1 MSIRPL
7 KELEK
12 VTLRFKFD
20 VSDDYIERTI
30 DEQGMRPSRR
40 WTVIFDLADVP
51 AALRGPLRKAHALYM
66 DVDPYPQI
74 PAPTEDPEE
83 FLTAIEPWMEQ
94 AAVEQKE
101 EEAREEE
108 REKEKG
114 VADARFRMEMKEWI
128 RIHGSNRLR
137 AAVQRGYKA
146 NTTYAMER
154 SAKETPGFWVDTAG
168 DAEWGERSDPSEEAL
183 ALESEVQGRLTEQT
197 ANLEAR
203 IVWLTE
209 PPRALDRWLE
219 ENDDAFEA
227 QEAIVV
233 TDYLNRYV
241 LVMPVAEELRRPQE
255 AA

>member
-12 VTLRFKFD
+12 VALDFEFD
-20 VSDDYIERTI
+20 VSDEYIERTI
-30 DEQGMRPSRR
+30 DEQGMRPSHR
-40 WTVIFDLADVP
+40 WAVTFDLAEVP
-51 AALRGPLRKAHALYM
+51 AAFRGRLRKAHALYM
-66 DVDPYPQI
+66 RVDPYPQI
-74 PAPTEDPEE
+74 AAPTEDPEE
-83 FLTAIEPWMEQ
+83 FLAAIEPWMEQ
-94 AAVEQKE
+94 AGIEQEE

-108 REKEKG
+108 HEKEKE
-114 VADARFRMEMKEWI
+114 VASARFRMEMKEWVGAN
-128 RIHGSNRLR
+128 GSPRLR

-154 SAKETPGFWVDTAG
+154 SFNEMPGFWVDTAG

-183 ALESEVQGRLTEQT
+183 VLENEIQSHLAEQEID
-197 ANLEAR
+197 LETR

-233 TDYLNRYV
+233 TNYLGRYV
-241 LVMPVAEELRRPQE
+241 LVMPITEELRRPQE
-255 AA
+255 TA